1 MKDDKTHK
9 KSAAQPASKESCSN
23 IVEGKVV
30 RLDGHNLVIKDNHGQ
45 EFTQTLAKDA
55 KVTCDGAS
63 CQSTDLKA
71 GRRIRVTT
79 KKDDRCT
86 VTGVESLSKHSEVP
100 AAKS

>member
-9 KSAAQPASKESCSN
+9 KAAAQPASKESCSN
-23 IVEGKVV
+23 VIEGKVV
-30 RLDGHNLVIKDNHGQ
+30 RLDGHNLVIKDNQGH
-45 EFTQTLAKDA
+45 EYTQTLAKDA

-63 CQSTDLKA
+63 CQSADLKT
-71 GRRIRVTT
+71 GSRIRVTT

-86 VTGVESLSKHSEVP
+86 ATGVESLSKHSEFA